1 MQHDEEHDAWGQLTR
16 HTECLVCGNYC
27 DEGALAYG
35 LFLKYCN
42 MPPENRSQKRVIA
55 DTIQNCQQE
64 APHIDESNCIGV
76 QHTCRSKK
84 LIIRIAKK
92 YHWTDRA
99 SARDRSLAKCEE
111 IATRKS
117 LQKTAAKRAQAWSTF
132 SDRVWDLSTRLL
144 DKVSAILDLPIT
156 KQEITEMAG
165 ETFVDF
171 ETGQQRH
178 EKIINITIHPVKTS
192 PKDASQMLKDADTLA
207 RLAVGK
213 ETAIFGFDVNGI
225 DQGVAKMARA
235 ALVKLRDE
243 YAGDPAMLAALP
255 DIVAKDW
262 QVDKKLLLDASPESV
277 MAEQN
282 EQGSDAIN

>member
-1 MQHDEEHDAWGQLTR
+1 MQHEVNNAWDQLTR
-16 HTECLVCGNYC
+16 HTECLICGNYC

-42 MPPENRSQKRVIA
+42 MPGENRSQKRVIA
-55 DTIQNCQQE
+55 DTIQSCQQE

-132 SDRVWDLSTRLL
+132 SDRVWALSEKLL
-144 DKVSAILDLPIT
+144 DNVSEILDLPIT
-156 KQEITEMAG
+156 QKEITELAG

-171 ETGQQRH
+171 ETGEQRAT
-178 EKIINITIHPVKTS
+178 KIINITIKPVKAT
-192 PKDASQMLKDADTLA
+192 KRDASQMLKDADTLA

-213 ETAIFGFDVNGI
+213 ETAIFGFDVTGTA
-225 DQGVAKMARA
+225 QKMLAQARA
-235 ALVKLRDE
+235 ALISLRDE
-243 YAGDPAMLAALP
+243 YADNPAMLELLP
-255 DIVAKDW
+255 DLVSKRFE
-262 QVDKKLLLDASPESV
+262 VERKLLLET
-277 MAEQN
+277 N
-282 EQGSDAIN
+282 EQGVIETIEADEHGLAN